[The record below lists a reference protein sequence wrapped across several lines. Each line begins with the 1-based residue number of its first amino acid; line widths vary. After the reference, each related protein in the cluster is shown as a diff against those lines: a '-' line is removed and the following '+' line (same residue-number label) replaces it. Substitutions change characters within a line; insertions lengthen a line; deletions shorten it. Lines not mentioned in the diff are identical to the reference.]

1 MRLLSVYFLLTA
13 SFLSSHELQKF
24 NLSLDFLET
33 DEFKEI
39 EMNIKVPR
47 NYTDHIWKRTLTM
60 D

>member
-1 MRLLSVYFLLTA
+1 MRLLSLYLLLTA

-33 DEFKEI
+33 DESNGSVENI
-39 EMNIKVPR
+39 EGV
-47 NYTDHIWKRTLTM
+47 LEEQEM